1 MLHAG
6 HLRRRFIG
14 FTALLWAALAAAQP
28 LCGQQVIPQSQPL
41 AHEKHVPIYRL
52 EVVGRTIP
60 AMNYLVRATPTHLL
74 FQGTPLAATARG
86 KASIYMRNGVT
97 HITARFWGLV
107 PANELGPLDMT
118 YVLWAITP
126 SGVPHNL
133 GEVELLHGV
142 ARLRTATNLQA
153 FGLLVTAEPDF
164 AVSRPSNT
172 VVLQNAPSVRT
183 TGAEEQVRAHYHL
196 LRRAHYL
203 RNLGGQPP
211 AIPVSLAAPLDYFEA
226 ENALRIARWAGA
238 PHYAHSLYAKAEAEF
253 NQSKLYLIHRAGL
266 RPTGMMARAAVQTAE
281 DARLLSLRRQRQ
293 RQRQR
298 KVQQQ
303 QSALRAAQ
311 RKSREAVR
319 RARAAAVRA
328 ARAKS
333 KIVEVRYQKARL
345 RARLRRQLQMIMT
358 TRATAQGLIMN
369 MPGLLFTSGSARL
382 TPAAKI
388 KLAKVAGALASHPDL
403 WLTIR
408 GYTDDS
414 GSPEM
419 NRRLSFDRAAAVQEF
434 LIQQGVS
441 PARIQA
447 RGEGDAD
454 PIASNLTASGRA
466 QNRRVEI
473 MVSGGMLTREIA
485 GQ

>member
-1 MLHAG
+1 MSDNNRNHSPQKI
-6 HLRRRFIG
+6 FG
-14 FTALLWAALAAAQP
+14 FTSLLCLAALAFTRP
-28 LCGQQVIPQSQPL
+28 LCGQQALSM

-52 EVVGRTIP
+52 DVVGRTIP
-60 AMNYLVRATPTHLL
+60 AMNYLVRATATHLQ

-86 KASIYMRNGVT
+86 EASIYMRNGVT
-97 HITARFWGLV
+97 HIAARFAGLV

-153 FGLLVTAEPDF
+153 FGLVVTAEPDF

-172 VVLQNAPSVRT
+172 VVLQNAPTPRT

-196 LRRAHYL
+196 LLRAHYL
-203 RNLGGQPP
+203 RQAVTRPP

-238 PHYAHSLYAKAEAEF
+238 PRYAHSLYAKAQAEF
-253 NQSKLYLIHRAGL
+253 DQARLYVRRRAGL
-266 RPTGMMARAAVQTAE
+266 RPVGMMARAAVQTAE

-293 RQRQR
+293 LKLRRQTRQ
-298 KVQQQ
+298 QEA
-303 QSALRAAQ
+303 ALRAARRQ
-311 RKSREAVR
+311 SRAAAR
-319 RARAAAVRA
+319 RARAAALRA
-328 ARAKS
+328 ARARS
-333 KIVEVRYQKARL
+333 QVVAVRYQQARL
-345 RARLRRQLQMIMT
+345 RARLRRQLQMIMA

-369 MPGLLFTSGSARL
+369 MPGLLFASGSARL

-388 KLAKVAGALASHPDL
+388 KLAKVAGALAGYPGL

-419 NRRLSFDRAAAVQEF
+419 NRRLSLDRAAAVQEF

-454 PIASNLTASGRA
+454 PIASNRTARGRE
-466 QNRRVEI
+466 QNRRVE
-473 MVSGGMLTREIA
+473 VLLSGGMMARTISS
-485 GQ
+485 Q

>member
-1 MLHAG
+1 MSDNNRNHSPQKIFG
-6 HLRRRFIG
+6 C
-14 FTALLWAALAAAQP
+14 TSLLCLAALAFTRP
-28 LCGQQVIPQSQPL
+28 LRGQQALSV

-52 EVVGRTIP
+52 DVVGRTIP
-60 AMNYLVRATPTHLL
+60 AMNYLVRATATHLQ

-86 KASIYMRNGVT
+86 EASIYMRNGVT
-97 HITARFWGLV
+97 HIAARFTGLV

-153 FGLLVTAEPDF
+153 FGLVVTAEPDF
-164 AVSRPSNT
+164 AVNRPSNT
-172 VVLQNAPSVRT
+172 VVLQNAPTPRT

-196 LRRAHYL
+196 LLRAHYL
-203 RNLGGQPP
+203 RQAVTRPP

-238 PHYAHSLYAKAEAEF
+238 PRYAHSLYAKAQAEF
-253 NQSKLYLIHRAGL
+253 DQARLYVRHRAGL
-266 RPTGMMARAAVQTAE
+266 RPVGMMARAAVQTAE

-293 RQRQR
+293 IKLRRQTRQ
-298 KVQQQ
+298 QEA
-303 QSALRAAQ
+303 ALRAA
-311 RKSREAVR
+311 SL
-319 RARAAAVRA
+319 RA

-333 KIVEVRYQKARL
+333 QVVAVRYQQARL
-345 RARLRRQLQMIMT
+345 RARLRRQLQMMMA
-358 TRATAQGLIMN
+358 TRATARGLIMN
-369 MPGLLFTSGSARL
+369 MPGLLFASGSARL

-388 KLAKVAGALASHPDL
+388 KLAKVAGALAGYPGL

-454 PIASNLTASGRA
+454 PIASNRTARGRE

-473 MVSGGMLTREIA
+473 LLSGGMMARTISS
-485 GQ
+485 Q

>member
-1 MLHAG
+1 MSHEDRN
-6 HLRRRFIG
+6 H
-14 FTALLWAALAAAQP
+14 TAKKICACAPLLGLAALAFARPVWGQHARSMAQGSP
-28 LCGQQVIPQSQPL
+28 
-41 AHEKHVPIYRL
+41 VPIYRL
-52 EVVGRTIP
+52 LVVGSTIP
-60 AMNYLVRATPTHLL
+60 AMNYLVRARPTHLQ

-86 KASIYMRNGVT
+86 EASIYMRNGAT
-97 HITARFWGLV
+97 HIVARFTGLV

-153 FGLLVTAEPDF
+153 FGLVVTAEPDF
-164 AVSRPSNT
+164 AVNRPSNT
-172 VVLQNAPSVRT
+172 VVLQNAPLVST
-183 TGAEEQVRAHYHL
+183 TGAEETVRAHYHL

-203 RNLGGQPP
+203 REIGGQPP

-238 PHYAHSLYAKAEAEF
+238 PRSAPTLYAKAQAEF
-253 NQSKLYLIHRAGL
+253 KQARQYVRQRAGL
-266 RPTGMMARAAVQTAE
+266 RPVGMMARAAVQTAE

-293 RQRQR
+293 LKQERQMRRQ
-298 KVQQQ
+298 Q
-303 QSALRAAQ
+303 
-311 RKSREAVR
+311 
-319 RARAAAVRA
+319 AAVRA
-328 ARAKS
+328 ARRQSREAARRAHAAAMRAARAKS
-333 KIVEVRYQKARL
+333 QIVAVRYQQARL
-345 RARLRRQLQMIMT
+345 RARLRRQLQLIMA

-369 MPGLLFTSGSARL
+369 MPGLLFASGSARL
-382 TPAAKI
+382 TPAAEI
-388 KLAKVAGALASHPDL
+388 KLAKVAGALAGYPGL

-414 GSPEM
+414 GSARL
-419 NRRLSFDRAAAVQEF
+419 NRRLSLDRAAAVQEF

-441 PARIQA
+441 PAQIQA
-447 RGEGDAD
+447 RGEGEAN
-454 PIASNLTASGRA
+454 PIASNQSASGRA

-473 MVSGGMLTREIA
+473 MVSGGVMTREIT

>member
-1 MLHAG
+1 MSDNNRNHSPQKIFG
-6 HLRRRFIG
+6 C
-14 FTALLWAALAAAQP
+14 TSLLCLAALAFTRP
-28 LCGQQVIPQSQPL
+28 LRGQQALSV

-52 EVVGRTIP
+52 DVVGRTIP
-60 AMNYLVRATPTHLL
+60 AMNYLVRATATHLQ

-86 KASIYMRNGVT
+86 EASIYMRNGVT
-97 HITARFWGLV
+97 HIAARFTGLV

-153 FGLLVTAEPDF
+153 FGLVVTAEPDF
-164 AVSRPSNT
+164 AVNRPSNT
-172 VVLQNAPSVRT
+172 VVLQNAPTPRT

-196 LRRAHYL
+196 LLRAHYL
-203 RNLGGQPP
+203 RQAATRPP

-238 PHYAHSLYAKAEAEF
+238 PRYAHSLYAKAQAEF
-253 NQSKLYLIHRAGL
+253 DQARLYVRHRAGL
-266 RPTGMMARAAVQTAE
+266 RPVGMMARAAVQTAE

-293 RQRQR
+293 IKLRRQTRQ
-298 KVQQQ
+298 QEA
-303 QSALRAAQ
+303 ALRAA
-311 RKSREAVR
+311 SL
-319 RARAAAVRA
+319 RA

-333 KIVEVRYQKARL
+333 QVVAVRYQQARL
-345 RARLRRQLQMIMT
+345 RARLRRQLQMMMA
-358 TRATAQGLIMN
+358 TRATARGLIMN
-369 MPGLLFTSGSARL
+369 MPGLLFASGSARL

-388 KLAKVAGALASHPDL
+388 KLAKVAGALAGYPGL

-454 PIASNLTASGRA
+454 PIASNRTARGRE

-473 MVSGGMLTREIA
+473 LLSGGMMARTISS
-485 GQ
+485 Q